1 MTTSLGFDFGTTN
14 TVVAQVQNGGG
25 RAAPFE
31 FAFENQRIAAF
42 RSALCFWVDV
52 VRHRSHIHAEAGP
65 WAIQRFIE
73 DPWDC
78 RFMQSIKS
86 FAASPNFQ
94 GTVIHGKRRS
104 YEELLG
110 VFFERLRAHAGE
122 RLDALPPRL
131 VVGRPI
137 TYVGAEPDGQLA
149 MRRYQDALAPFG
161 FREIR
166 YVYEP
171 VAAAFYYAQ
180 RLTKSATV
188 LVADFGGGT
197 TDYSVMR
204 FDLAGGAIAAHALG
218 HAGVG
223 VAGDNF
229 DYRIIDHVVSPR
241 LGKGTLYNSM
251 GKTLEIPN
259 SYYSSFARW
268 NLLSVMKTSK
278 EFRDIKRLVQVSQRP
293 DLLERFVELIEHDH
307 GYPLYKAVSE
317 AKERLSHAEET
328 EFHFAA
334 GDFRI
339 KTRIKRADFEAWIAD
354 DLARIAAALDEALRN
369 ASVGAGDIDKV
380 FLTGGTSF
388 VPAVRRLFE
397 ERFPRDWIE
406 SGDELLS
413 IANGLALIGE
423 QADIDDWTV
432 PLERA

>member
-1 MTTSLGFDFGTTN
+1 MARSLGFDFGTTN
-14 TVVAQVQNGGG
+14 TVVAQLQAPG
-25 RAAPFE
+25 RAAA
-31 FAFENQRIAAF
+31 FAFSFENERIAAF

-52 VRHRSHIHAEAGP
+52 IRHRSHVHAEAGP

-86 FAASPNFQ
+86 FAASDNFR

-104 YEELLG
+104 YEELLS
-110 VFFERLRAHAGE
+110 VFFERLRCHAGE
-122 RLDALPPRL
+122 RMAALPPRL

-137 TYVGAEPDGQLA
+137 TYVGSDPDAQLA
-149 MRRYQDALAPFG
+149 MRRYRDALAPFG
-161 FREIR
+161 FQEIR

-180 RLTKSATV
+180 RLTRSATV

-204 FDLAGGAIAAHALG
+204 FELVGGALRAHALG

-229 DYRIIDHVVSPR
+229 DYRIIDHLVSPR
-241 LGKGTLYNSM
+241 LGKGSRYESM
-251 GKTLEIPN
+251 GKILEIPGH
-259 SYYSSFARW
+259 YYSSFARW
-268 NLLSVMKTSK
+268 NLLSVMKTSP
-278 EFRDIKRLVQVSQRP
+278 EFRDIKKLVRSSERP
-293 DLLERFVELIEHDH
+293 ELLARFAELIEHDH

-317 AKERLSHAEET
+317 AKERLSHADST
-328 EFHFAA
+328 EFLFVA
-334 GDFRI
+334 GDFEIRTAI
-339 KTRIKRADFEAWIAD
+339 ARRDFEGWIAD
-354 DLARIAAALDEALRN
+354 DLARMAAALDDALRN
-369 ASVGAGDIDKV
+369 ASITATEIDRV

-388 VPAVRRLFE
+388 VPAVRCLFE
-397 ERFPRDWIE
+397 DRFPPDRIE

-423 QADIDDWTV
+423 QDDIDDWSV
-432 PLERA
+432 PLERV

>member
-1 MTTSLGFDFGTTN
+1 MTKSLGFDFGTTN
-14 TVVAQVQNGGG
+14 TVVAQVQDGG
-25 RAAPFE
+25 RAIPFE

-42 RSALCFWVDV
+42 RSALCFWADV

-86 FAASPNFQ
+86 FAASHNFQ
-94 GTVIHGKRRS
+94 GTAIHGKRRS

-110 VFFERLRAHAGE
+110 VFFERLRFHAGG
-122 RLDALPPRL
+122 RLEALPARL
-131 VVGRPI
+131 VVGRPV
-137 TYVGAEPDGQLA
+137 TYVGSEPDAQLA
-149 MRRYQDALAPFG
+149 MRRYQHALAPFG

-180 RLTKSATV
+180 RLTRSATV

-241 LGKGTLYNSM
+241 LGKGTRYDSM
-251 GKTLEIPN
+251 GKTLEIPGH
-259 SYYSSFARW
+259 YYSSFARW

-278 EFRDIKRLVQVSQRP
+278 EFRDIKRLVQVSERP

-317 AKERLSHAEET
+317 AKERLSHAEDT

-334 GDFRI
+334 GDFQI
-339 KTRIKRADFEAWIAD
+339 STRIKRADFEAWIAD
-354 DLARIAAALDEALRN
+354 DLARIDDALDEALRN
-369 ASVGAGDIDKV
+369 AAVRAEDVDKV

-397 ERFPRDWIE
+397 QRFAADRIE